1 MSYFNRFPLLAYAAN
16 NNAVVNIVSDVLR
29 RVTVDKKTK
38 ENLVIFDEY
47 DIQDGETPELVS
59 YKFYDTTDYHWVI
72 LIVND
77 ILDPRFG
84 WPLTDEQLYT
94 YTANKYGAANVNA
107 TKHYVAFEGSD
118 IVVDPTQ
125 TVVTTTLEV
134 SYVDLFRMA
143 ANGFIGTTENQQAFI
158 DYLYSAGAPQFTYP
172 IPRADI
178 THSTTLPLITG
189 GDALGAQRY
198 EINVPSGDFT
208 RTISHINN
216 HIIKPIV
223 LNYPNLVPAV
233 LESSTSLPSAR
244 NTSNLYVTDGNV
256 FYWLKYPETSRS
268 ILEISVS
275 NISGGSA
282 ELVEYKNFLAS
293 NVLTHYPKGDVTGD
307 TGFITERDVSNVAV
321 YLSTGN
327 TSTSTLMNVKA
338 IIDSVYNIPGFLPT
352 LETVELA
359 YPNAY
364 EVTNIAYESQIN
376 ESKRRIRV
384 LKNQYISAFV
394 NEFERLV
401 NG

>member
-1 MSYFNRFPLLAYAAN
+1 MSYFNRFPLLAYSAN

-72 LIVND
+72 LLVND

-107 TKHYVAFEGSD
+107 VKHYVAAEGSD

-125 TVVTTTLEV
+125 TIVNKTLEIG
-134 SYVDLFRMA
+134 YVDLFRMA
-143 ANGFIGTTENQQAFI
+143 ANGFIATTENQQAFI
-158 DYLYSAGAPQFTYP
+158 DYLYSPGTPQFPYP
-172 IPRADI
+172 IPRGDI
-178 THSTTLPLITG
+178 THNTTLPLITS
-189 GDALGAQRY
+189 GDAINANRY
-198 EINVPSGDFT
+198 QFNSQTGDFT
-208 RTISHINN
+208 SFIPHINN
-216 HIIKPIV
+216 FIIKPIV
-223 LNYPNLVPAV
+223 LDYPNLVPIV
-233 LESSTSLPSAR
+233 LESSSVLPPER
-244 NTSNLYVTDGNV
+244 NTTNMYVTDGNV
-256 FYWLKYPETSRS
+256 FYWLKIPITSDSISELGTSDMSGEPE
-268 ILEISVS
+268 I
-275 NISGGSA
+275 
-282 ELVEYKNFLAS
+282 VEYKNFLLS
-293 NVLTHYPKGDVTGD
+293 NVLSHYPKGAVTGD
-307 TGFITERDVSNVAV
+307 RGFITERDISNVAV

-327 TSTSTLMNVKA
+327 TNTSSLMNVKS
-338 IIDSVYNIPGFLPT
+338 IIDNVYNIPGFSPT
-352 LETVELA
+352 LETIELA

-364 EVTNIAYESQIN
+364 PITNIAYESEIN

-394 NEFERLV
+394 TEFERLV